1 MTFSCNEGYDI
12 QGSSRVTCDANGLW
26 SDFTPRCI
34 PSKAS
39 LENDSTVN
47 LFCYSLCHF
56 DIGRPCSYIFGWE
69 VLPLMIVKK
78 GWIEKQNQTFIEHS
92 WFCAYLKL
100 VFSFHVFFQ
109 VVEWWFLN
117 LIWWAAHLPLQT
129 ILEIM
134 ATTEAAPGFPGLG
147 KVYITFWWLNTVNT
161 DFSVRFFVIVG
172 IEIILLI
179 VGYSIYIEFTDF
191 SLESHPTCK
200 YDYLLIGTERYD
212 FRKMTSWN
220 LYV

>member
-39 LENDSTVN
+39 LENDCTVN

-56 DIGRPCSYIFGWE
+56 DIGRPCSYIFGWG
-69 VLPLMIVKK
+69 VLPLIIVKK
-78 GWIEKQNQTFIEHS
+78 DWIEKQNQTFIEHS

-161 DFSVRFFVIVG
+161 AFSVRFFCHCR
-172 IEIILLI
+172 
-179 VGYSIYIEFTDF
+179 YR
-191 SLESHPTCK
+191 
-200 YDYLLIGTERYD
+200 DYPFNCRIQHLHWVYRFFFGKSSDVQIWL
-212 FRKMTSWN
+212 SANWN
-220 LYV
+220 WKVWF